1 MELKDF
7 LRKTGLKSSEVTFF
21 YKNRSDERPVEVKV
35 IQSNNKKGLWEI
47 IRETQI
53 HGRTEYAGFFTSFST
68 LWIKTSSRFLQVG
81 KLLQELD
88 AVE

>member
-7 LRKTGLKSSEVTFF
+7 LKRTGLKSSEVSFF
-21 YKNRSDERPVEVKV
+21 YKNRTDERPVEVKI
-35 IQSNNKKGLWEI
+35 IQSNKKGMWEI
-47 IRETQI
+47 IRKSQI
-53 HGRTEYAGFFTSFST
+53 QDRTEYSGFFTTFST
-68 LWIKTSSRFLQVG
+68 LWIKTTSRFLKVD

>member
-7 LRKTGLKSSEVTFF
+7 LKRTGLKSSEVSFF
-21 YKNRSDERPVEVKV
+21 YKNRTDERPVEVKI
-35 IQSNNKKGLWEI
+35 IQSNKKGMWEI
-47 IRETQI
+47 IRKSQI
-53 HGRTEYAGFFTSFST
+53 QDRTEYSGFFTTFST
-68 LWIKTSSRFLQVG
+68 LWIKTPSRFLKVG

>member
-7 LRKTGLKSSEVTFF
+7 LRKTGLNSSEASFF
-21 YKNRSDERPVEVKV
+21 YKNRTDERPVEVKI
-35 IQSNNKKGLWEI
+35 IQTNKKGIWEI
-47 IRETQI
+47 IRESQI
-53 HGRTEYAGFFTSFST
+53 NSRYEYAGFFTDFST
-68 LWIKTSSRFLQVG
+68 LWIKTPSRFLQVG

>member
-7 LRKTGLKSSEVTFF
+7 LRKAGLNSSEVSFF
-21 YKNRSDERPVEVKV
+21 YKNRTDERPVEVKI
-35 IQSNNKKGLWEI
+35 IQSNKKGIWEI
-47 IRETQI
+47 IRLTQI
-53 HGRTEYAGFFTSFST
+53 NGRTDYAGFFTT
-68 LWIKTSSRFLQVG
+68 INTIWIKTPSRFLQVG